1 MFGQKVS
8 TLTIGRLMP
17 SLCGKVEDGDRHVH
31 GHHRRSRRSRQ
42 SGAKRD
48 GSIVGDSHFF
58 RPRVAFGDSVSVNG
72 VCLTVLAVQPP
83 TFWVEA
89 VEETIA
95 RTNLGFLKVGDRVNL
110 ERALSAS
117 GRLGG
122 HFVQGHVDGTGVIA
136 QIVPRLRS
144 KVMRIRCPQELMPY
158 IVPKGSIAVDGVSL
172 TVVEVGADWFTVSLI
187 PYTLEHTTLGIRKVG
202 DVVNLE
208 VDILA
213 KYVRHLLQ
221 GWANE
226 DPDAALKR
234 LLAE

>member
-1 MFGQKVS
+1 MFTGIIEEV
-8 TLTIGRLMP
+8 GEVA
-17 SLCGKVEDGDRHVH
+17 KVERKGMAALLAIRTSFA
-31 GHHRRSRRSRQ
+31 RELRS
-42 SGAKRD
+42 GE
-48 GSIVGDSHFF
+48 
-58 RPRVAFGDSVSVNG
+58 SVSVNG

-95 RTNLGFLKVGDRVNL
+95 RTNLGFLKAGDRVNL

-187 PYTLEHTTLGIRKVG
+187 PFTLEHTTLGFDFRVAQSRRCRQLGSGHPRQICPPPAKGLGERRPRCSAEAVARR
-202 DVVNLE
+202 VVPSE
-208 VDILA
+208 PTTPIA
-213 KYVRHLLQ
+213 H
-221 GWANE
+221 
-226 DPDAALKR
+226 
-234 LLAE
+234 

>member
-1 MFGQKVS
+1 MFTGIVEEV
-8 TLTIGRLMP
+8 
-17 SLCGKVEDGDRHVH
+17 GKVTKVERKGMAALFTIRASFARDL
-31 GHHRRSRRSRQ
+31 RS
-42 SGAKRD
+42 
-48 GSIVGDSHFF
+48 
-58 RPRVAFGDSVSVNG
+58 GDSVSVNG

-83 TFWVEA
+83 AFWVEA

-110 ERALSAS
+110 ERALSAN

-136 QIVPRLRS
+136 QIVSRLRS
-144 KVMRIRCPQELMPY
+144 KIMRIRCPQELMPY

-172 TVVEVGADWFTVSLI
+172 TVVEIGADWFTVSLI
-187 PYTLEHTTLGIRKVG
+187 PYTLEHTTLGTRKVG
-202 DVVNLE
+202 DAVNLE

-221 GWANE
+221 GWADKDRNG
-226 DPDAALKR
+226 ALKR
-234 LLAE
+234 LLTE

>member
-1 MFGQKVS
+1 MGMFTGIIEEV
-8 TLTIGRLMP
+8 GEVV
-17 SLCGKVEDGDRHVH
+17 KVERKGMAALLAIRTSFA
-31 GHHRRSRRSRQ
+31 RELRS
-42 SGAKRD
+42 
-48 GSIVGDSHFF
+48 
-58 RPRVAFGDSVSVNG
+58 GDSVSVNG

-95 RTNLGFLKVGDRVNL
+95 RTNLGFLKAGDRVNL

-187 PYTLEHTTLGIRKVG
+187 PFTLEHTTLGLRKVG

-221 GWANE
+221 GWA
-226 DPDAALKR
+226 DADRDAALKQ